1 MTALYKL
8 GAPST
13 SVCVDQSGSNWN
25 GKKGAKLA
33 KRLFERVT
41 PMNRPIVSL
50 FLFSTYHKNFQIS
63 LHGINYETSHF
74 WSQRNSNRMV
84 CPSIRLWFGPS
95 FGELVGPSVCSSV
108 RLFSR
113 DAFTFWIPITPPDS
127 TMTTGGAL
135 WCSGYR
141 TDFPG

>member
-25 GKKGAKLA
+25 RKKGAKLA

-41 PMNRPIVSL
+41 PKNCPIVSL

-74 WSQRNSNRMV
+74 WCV
-84 CPSIRLWFGPS
+84 HPFVYG
-95 FGELVGPSVCSSV
+95 LVHRSGSWLVRPFVRPSVCFPV
-108 RLFSR
+108 MLLLFGSR
-113 DAFTFWIPITPPDS
+113 SRRRSRPCP
-127 TMTTGGAL
+127 L
-135 WCSGYR
+135 YR
-141 TDFPG
+141 TIAETT